1 MLNRNDLISTPV
13 DFNLYQ
19 KEKDYLQHLILSR
32 IYSNVG
38 MGLVFKGETALQKC
52 FGLNRFSEDLDFT
65 ISGSLKLSAVESS
78 LKEVGRFYPSTYSKE
93 ESKNT
98 VSYKMKIEGP
108 LFRGPLALQTV
119 RVEISMREEV
129 TLPTLNRIVNPL
141 YIDLQPYSVMVM
153 DPTEILAEKVRALLS
168 RTKARDLYDAYFLL
182 QKKVNLDLSIV
193 AEKLKFYGKTYD
205 PEELYSRVARLKPQ
219 WEKTL
224 PSLVRVVPDFQ
235 SVIADLKE
243 HLDRFR

>member
-13 DFNLYQ
+13 DFNIYQ

-32 IYSNVG
+32 IYSKVG
-38 MGLVFKGETALQKC
+38 MGLIFKGGTALQKC

-65 ISGSLKLSAVESS
+65 LSGSLKPRIVEGSFREIG
-78 LKEVGRFYPSTYSKE
+78 KFYPSTYSKE

-108 LFRGPLALQTV
+108 LFRGPLTLQTV

-129 TLPTLNRIVNPL
+129 ILPALNRIVNPL

-153 DPTEILAEKVRALLS
+153 DLTEILAEKVRALLS
-168 RTKARDLYDAYFLL
+168 RTKARDLYDAHFLL
-182 QKKVNLDLSIV
+182 QKNVNLDLSIV

-205 PEELYSRVARLKPQ
+205 PEELYLRVARLKPQ

-224 PSLVRVVPDFQ
+224 PSLVKVVPDFQ
-235 SVIADLKE
+235 SVMADLKE
-243 HLDRFR
+243 HLERHR